1 VNEAH
6 CMTAVE
12 KFFLSLFSPL
22 IESPRDSM
30 AMNCFLISHSP
41 LILEKN
47 FEAQK
52 KQLIRLLPIGEMR
65 RECGIFFVFFFARKL
80 RGGED
85 EENMHDYGWWSPI
98 III

>member
-1 VNEAH
+1 
-6 CMTAVE
+6 MTAVE

-52 KQLIRLLPIGEMR
+52 KQLIRLLPIAKCAVSVE
-65 RECGIFFVFFFARKL
+65 FFLYFFFSRKL
-80 RGGED
+80 REGED